1 LTVECDIYV
10 DCHLKQ
16 ESELTRWGER
26 KEREEKE
33 EELTADVDGL
43 WVSNP
48 IRVDIEVIRQ
58 S

>member
-1 LTVECDIYV
+1 
-10 DCHLKQ
+10 LKQ

-26 KEREEKE
+26 KERERERE
-33 EELTADVDGL
+33 REGGLTADVDGL
-43 WVSNP
+43 RVSNP